1 MRYQY
6 TSQGYK
12 NDFYGPSKT
21 FKINITNLIISLNI
35 LIHFF
40 ISMMDVADIKN
51 IHLTFAINASDFQLW
66 DLFTYMFL
74 HGDMIHLAF
83 NMFILWMFGNP
94 MEAVWGAKKFL
105 VYYLITGIGSGL
117 IILSLSSPVVTPQGF
132 LQYPWTI
139 GASGAIMAVLF
150 AYGYLYPNRMLLFYF
165 IPMKAKY
172 CILILIL
179 MEIVQEIF
187 TNDQISHVGH
197 LGGMFIGFIYL
208 LFSEGKIYNFSF
220 IKVRK
225 KKKSHPE
232 NDIDYV
238 DKILDKLKLKGWNG
252 LTDDEKSVL
261 FKASKE
267 RKNNQHLN

>member
-105 VYYLITGIGSGL
+105 VYYLITG
-117 IILSLSSPVVTPQGF
+117 
-132 LQYPWTI
+132 
-139 GASGAIMAVLF
+139 
-150 AYGYLYPNRMLLFYF
+150 
-165 IPMKAKY
+165 
-172 CILILIL
+172 
-179 MEIVQEIF
+179 
-187 TNDQISHVGH
+187 
-197 LGGMFIGFIYL
+197 
-208 LFSEGKIYNFSF
+208 
-220 IKVRK
+220 
-225 KKKSHPE
+225 
-232 NDIDYV
+232 
-238 DKILDKLKLKGWNG
+238 
-252 LTDDEKSVL
+252 
-261 FKASKE
+261 
-267 RKNNQHLN
+267 